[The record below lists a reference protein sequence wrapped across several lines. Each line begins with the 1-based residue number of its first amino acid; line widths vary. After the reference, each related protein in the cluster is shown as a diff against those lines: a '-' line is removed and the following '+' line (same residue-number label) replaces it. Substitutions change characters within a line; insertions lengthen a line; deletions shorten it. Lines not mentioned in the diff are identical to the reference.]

1 MKKKLAAML
10 CALMGLTAFTGC
22 SADEVGYME
31 MSLNMMQT
39 MKSCETVG
47 NTEVTLNFD
56 EMKKFAET
64 ILAKDG
70 MTLDDVMPAE
80 DLAPFQGSHVIDL
93 DYTMQMDMDDLS
105 FVFDIDAEYKNKE
118 YSFGQWY
125 YSLTDGIYVSSETLW
140 SVYQMGQDMTDAYD
154 QTFLYQDANFAS
166 ELKAIVDANPY
177 ICLVSAEDLS
187 MNQGVVPENGFND
200 LYQAAVDMYLNAF
213 EGYTSNMITKTETG
227 SYKIEATGTEVGNM
241 LVSLLDYVAQNPEPV
256 LNAVEEYLTVSMQT
270 MGTDE
275 AGMADL
281 KDSFAAA
288 KADLATFST
297 MVTGWKST
305 VESALADP
313 TVASILQGFHYSA
326 EVAQKDGVYTSTET
340 YTMKNGDQLMCSVNS
355 TATMQATSKV
365 LTFPAQS
372 ISMTDLDNQVTALV
386 DKYNPVT
393 GVTVK
398 WYPADEDNIALV
410 SLARAEQN
418 GAINT
423 LMGTDVT
430 TGEEYVVQDGRIYL
444 PLRALCDTLGETV
457 VWDAQNR
464 TASVVKGEENIQMD
478 SILVDGV
485 SYIGVRGFE
494 ALGYTVDYTN
504 NDGEHIAVITQS
516 KIAS

>member
-31 MSLNMMQT
+31 MSLNMLQT

-47 NTEVTLNFD
+47 NTEITLNFD
-56 EMKKFAET
+56 EMKSFAQT
-64 ILAKDG
+64 ILAKEG
-70 MTLDDVMPAE
+70 MTLDDVVAPE

-93 DYTMQMDMDDLS
+93 DYTAQMDMEDLS
-105 FVFDIDAEYKNKE
+105 FIFDIDAAYNNKD

-154 QTFLYQDANFAS
+154 DTFLYQDANFAN

-187 MNQGVVPENGFND
+187 MNQGLVPENGFND
-200 LYQAAVDMYLNAF
+200 MYQAAVDMYLNAF
-213 EGYTSNMITKTETG
+213 EGYTTNMVTKTDTG
-227 SYKIEATGTEVGNM
+227 SYKIEATGTEVGDM
-241 LVSLLDYVAQNPEPV
+241 VVSLLDYVAQNPEPV
-256 LNAVEEYLTVSMQT
+256 LNAVEEYLTVSLQT
-270 MGTDE
+270 MGTDA

-281 KDSFAAA
+281 QDSFAAA
-288 KADLATFST
+288 KADLANFSA
-297 MVTGWKST
+297 MVTGWKSA

-313 TVASILQGFHYSA
+313 TVASILQGFQYSA
-326 EVAQKDGVYTSTET
+326 EVAEKDGVYTSTET
-340 YTMKNGDQLMCSVNS
+340 YTMKNGNQLMCNIDS
-355 TATMQATSKV
+355 TSTMQATSKV

-372 ISMTDLDNQVTALV
+372 ISMTDLDNQLTALV

-393 GVTVK
+393 GISVK
-398 WYPADEDNIALV
+398 WYPADGDNVALV
-410 SLARAEQN
+410 SPVRAEQI
-418 GAINT
+418 GAMDTT
-423 LMGTDVT
+423 LGVMDLT
-430 TGEEYVVQDGRIYL
+430 TGENYVVEDGRIYL

-457 VWDAQNR
+457 VWDAQSR
-464 TASVVKGEENIQMD
+464 TASVVQGEESIQMD

-494 ALGYTVDYTN
+494 NLGYAVDYTN
-504 NDGEHIAVITQS
+504 NNGEHIAVITQQ
-516 KIAS
+516 